1 MMPDSEGEAGGVHA
15 EPRGD
20 VDDLIFRCEPE
31 EWLISER

>member
-1 MMPDSEGEAGGVHA
+1 MPDSEGETIGVLA

-31 EWLISER
+31 EWQISDR